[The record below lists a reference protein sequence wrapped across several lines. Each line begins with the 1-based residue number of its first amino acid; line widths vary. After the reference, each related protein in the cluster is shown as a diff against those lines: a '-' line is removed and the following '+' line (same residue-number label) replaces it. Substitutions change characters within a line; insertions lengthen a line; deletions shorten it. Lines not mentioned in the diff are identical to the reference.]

1 MEYIS
6 THVRQQ
12 IIEKYQGANPC
23 AETDEELDEIL
34 FGYPANRILV
44 DEAIKAANE
53 QVDLERFQQ
62 FDPGWYCEVVS
73 ALPPIDKLRSE
84 TSKLITLPQPQTT
97 MHLSLSEDT
106 LVYLGAMILLTTR
119 SFTKTS
125 QEDCIEAARDV
136 FSAVFKK

>member
-12 IIEKYQGANPC
+12 IIEKYREINHC
-23 AETDEELDEIL
+23 KETDEELDEII
-34 FGYPANRILV
+34 FGYPTNRVLV

-62 FDPGWYCEVVS
+62 FDPGWYYEVVS
-73 ALPPIDKLRSE
+73 TLPPVDRLRSE
-84 TSKLITLPQPQTT
+84 TSRLITLPQPQTT

-136 FSAVFKK
+136 FGAVFKK